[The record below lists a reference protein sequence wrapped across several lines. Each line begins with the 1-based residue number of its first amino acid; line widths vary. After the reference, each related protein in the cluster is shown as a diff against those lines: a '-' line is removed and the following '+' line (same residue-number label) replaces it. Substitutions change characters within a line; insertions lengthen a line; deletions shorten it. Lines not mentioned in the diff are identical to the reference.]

1 MTEFITNFL
10 KHLGCSHCQE
20 FEFQNTK
27 NNENLK
33 DWKLFLK
40 EYEMYSAMF
49 LYNENLKKDISYI
62 INKNESVFLVKENND
77 IFLKLEYISNN
88 EKDNISILVPTDEYQ
103 NIYENIESMEKVFNK
118 DMNAYYIGT
127 YNIKKSKNSL

>member
-20 FEFQNTK
+20 FEFQNSK
-27 NNENLK
+27 SNENLK
-33 DWKLFLK
+33 NWKLYLK

-49 LYNENLKKDISYI
+49 LYNETLKKDISFI
-62 INKNESVFLVKENND
+62 IKKNESIFLLKDNND

-88 EKDNISILVPTDEYQ
+88 ENDNISILVPTNEY
-103 NIYENIESMEKVFNK
+103 NDIYEQIESMEKLFDK
-118 DMNAYYIGT
+118 DLNAYYIGT
-127 YNIKKSKNSL
+127 FDIKKSKI

>member
-20 FEFQNTK
+20 FEFHNNK

-33 DWKLFLK
+33 EWKLYLK

-49 LYNENLKKDISYI
+49 LYNDNLKKDISYV
-62 INKNESVFLVKENND
+62 INKNESIFLLKDKND

-88 EKDNISILVPTDEYQ
+88 EEDNISILVPTDEYQ
-103 NIYENIESMEKVFNK
+103 DIYESIETMEKTFDK
-118 DMNAYYIGT
+118 DRNAYYIGT
-127 YNIKKSKNSL
+127 YNIKKSKRT

>member
-20 FEFQNTK
+20 FEFHNNK

-33 DWKLFLK
+33 DWKLYLK

-49 LYNENLKKDISYI
+49 LYNDNLKKDISYI
-62 INKNESVFLVKENND
+62 INKNESVFLSKDKND
-77 IFLKLEYISNN
+77 VFLKLEYISNN
-88 EKDNISILVPTDEYQ
+88 EEDNISILVPTDEYQ
-103 NIYENIESMEKVFNK
+103 DIYENIESMEKTFDK
-118 DMNAYYIGT
+118 EMNAYYIGT
-127 YNIKKSKNSL
+127 YNIKKSKRS

>member
-20 FEFQNTK
+20 FEFHNNK

-33 DWKLFLK
+33 EWKLYLK
-40 EYEMYSAMF
+40 EYEMYSAML

-62 INKNESVFLVKENND
+62 INKNESVFLLNDKND

-88 EKDNISILVPTDEYQ
+88 EEDNISILVPTDEYQ
-103 NIYENIESMEKVFNK
+103 DIYENIESMEKTFDK
-118 DMNAYYIGT
+118 EMNAYYIGT
-127 YNIKKSKNSL
+127 YNIKKSKRS

>member
-20 FEFQNTK
+20 FEFQNNK

-33 DWKLFLK
+33 HWKLYLK

-49 LYNENLKKDISYI
+49 LYNENLKKDISYLI
-62 INKNESVFLVKENND
+62 KKNESIFLLKDNHD

-88 EKDNISILVPTDEYQ
+88 EDDNISILVPTNEY
-103 NIYENIESMEKVFNK
+103 NDIYEHIESMDKLFDK
-118 DMNAYYIGT
+118 DLNAYYIGT
-127 YNIKKSKNSL
+127 YDVKKSSR